1 MKTTQN
7 LTRIERLRSVLIGP
21 AAEKILLFAGA
32 GVIIT
37 LITVIVIFINS
48 TNQSKSAT
56 RKIEHDQ
63 AAIKEI
69 HNLQQLITDYE
80 SATRG
85 YLINEASVYQNKK
98 DETLKNL
105 NDQIKKTN
113 VLFQEEF
120 DGHRKR
126 YEALINII
134 HEKISFSDT
143 LTALQKTGQKD
154 AALNLFNKNFGNS
167 YSNQIKTLVS
177 EIEED
182 ETEVINFNKLAK
194 SHAVSVIYR
203 QLFYFIALV
212 LILIA
217 LIILRINIR
226 FQQKQRKAEEYNNI
240 LTSNIT
246 DAVISTDLE
255 WRILSWSKGAE
266 KVYGWTEEE
275 AVGKIIYE
283 LLRTE
288 YLHFTRDQVLQA
300 VNTNG
305 HIETEI
311 IHTAKNGK
319 KLNISFSKSG
329 VTDSKGNLVRIIT
342 INKDITPFREMELAL
357 KQSNQL
363 LEEKVEL
370 RTKELHKSK
379 SLYQFISQ
387 VNQLIINTRN
397 EQDLFQG
404 ICDIAIRDGNFR
416 MTWIGTIDEEGFLI
430 PVAKAGDKD
439 GYLNVIKRITV
450 KDVPEGRGPTGTALR
465 TGNYYVCQDILQDP
479 NLIIWREEQLKR
491 GFHSSIALSI
501 KKFGKVIGGFTLYA
515 GTANYFDESVIKLLT
530 EAADDIGHC
539 LEFIETEKQR
549 NENEI
554 LLKESNTL
562 TSAFFETSVDGLLM
576 GNVEGKTIYANQSA
590 CKLLGYSNEE
600 LLNVPREGIVDI
612 SDPRFKTFME
622 NRMANGFARGEFFMI
637 KKDGTKIPVEVSS
650 SVFVTPN
657 NKQFASIIIHDL
669 TERENREKLI
679 RDYQY
684 AIDQSSLVDVSDR
697 NGLITYVNE
706 NFCQLTQ
713 YTKEELIGKNQRIL
727 NSGYHPKKMF
737 TELWRTIL
745 KGEVWRGEVRDKK
758 KDGSIFWVQTTIVP
772 FIDANGEITQFLSIR
787 NDITTRKTAE
797 EQIEIAN
804 ERYEIINQ
812 ATRDTIWDKDLVNNK
827 TIYNNGIQTMLGY
840 NIAEIKDINEWW
852 MENIHPE
859 DLKQVSVSIEQVLK
873 NQQKFAVDEYRFRC
887 ADGTYKYISDRV
899 SIFYDADGKPVR
911 MIGSMQDMTELKES
925 EKRILKAIIEA
936 QERERTQLGMEL
948 HDNIKQ
954 ILAAS
959 KLNLE
964 MALLKI
970 DNKELVQDILS
981 RSVTY
986 IGESIQELRRLSHQL
1001 APTFDEAFQL
1011 HDSIT
1016 NMIRNMDPQK
1026 TLNVTIHVDKIKNH
1040 LNNTIQT
1047 TIFRIVQEQFNNIL
1061 KHSNAKLVNIEIL
1074 LINNNVHL
1082 SIKDNGKGFNPIQ
1095 KKEGI
1100 GLENI
1105 RRRVQFLDGEFRL
1118 TTALDQGCL
1127 IEVVIPLDQQTVTA

>member
-1 MKTTQN
+1 MKTTQD
-7 LTRIERLRSVLIGP
+7 LTRIERLKSVLIGP
-21 AAEKILLFAGA
+21 AAERILLLAGA
-32 GVIIT
+32 GLLVT
-37 LITVIVIFINS
+37 LITIIVVFVIA

-56 RKIEHDQ
+56 KSIEHDQ
-63 AAIKEI
+63 EAIQELQ
-69 HNLQQLITDYE
+69 NLQQLVTEYE

-85 YLINEASVYQNKK
+85 YLVNAAPVYQQKQ
-98 DETLKNL
+98 DEIQVKLKE
-105 NDQIKKTN
+105 QIKKTN
-113 VLFQEEF
+113 LLYKEEF
-120 DGHRKR
+120 DGHRNR
-126 YEALINII
+126 YIALINII
-134 HEKISFSDT
+134 ENKIAFSDT
-143 LTALQKTGQKD
+143 LAALQHSGQRV
-154 AALNLFNKNFGNS
+154 AALDLFNKNFGFN
-167 YSNQIKTLVS
+167 YANKIKTLVS

-182 ETEVINFNKLAK
+182 ETEVINFNKLVK
-194 SHAVSVIYR
+194 QHAVSVIYR
-203 QLFYFIALV
+203 QLFFFIAMLLV
-212 LILIA
+212 LIA
-217 LIILRINIR
+217 LTILWINIQ
-226 FQQKQRKAEEYNNI
+226 FDKKHRKAEEYNNI

-255 WRILSWSKGAE
+255 FRILSWSKAAE
-266 KVYGWTEEE
+266 KIYGWTEEE
-275 AVGKIIYE
+275 AVGKLIYE
-283 LLRTE
+283 LLHTE
-288 YLHFTRDQVLQA
+288 YLHFTRDQVLEA
-300 VNTNG
+300 VSTDG

-329 VTDSKGNLVRIIT
+329 VTDEKGKLVRIIT
-342 INKDITPFREMELAL
+342 INKDITPFRQMELAL
-357 KQSNQL
+357 KQSNQF
-363 LEEKVEL
+363 LEEKVEQ
-370 RTKELHKSK
+370 RTKELYKSN

-404 ICDIAIRDGNFR
+404 ICDIAIRDGNFK
-416 MTWIGTIDEEGFLI
+416 MTWIGTIDEEEFLV
-430 PVAKAGDKD
+430 PVAKAGDEH
-439 GYLNVIKRITV
+439 GYLNVIKKITV

-465 TGNYYVCQDILQDP
+465 NGSYYVCQDVTTDP
-479 NLIIWREEQLKR
+479 NLSIWRDEQIKR

-515 GTANYFDESVIKLLT
+515 GTANYFDESVIKLLA
-530 EAADDIGHC
+530 EAVDDIGHC

-549 NENEI
+549 AANEI
-554 LLKESNTL
+554 LLNEKEAINL
-562 TSAFFETSVDGLLM
+562 AFFNTNPDGIILGSPDGQHYY
-576 GNVEGKTIYANQSA
+576 GNKAA
-590 CKLLGYSNEE
+590 CDMLGYTEQEILEVTRKE
-600 LLNVPREGIVDI
+600 LVDQE
-612 SDPRFKTFME
+612 DPRFHLFL
-622 NRMANGFARGEFFMI
+622 NDLFANNWARAEFNFVH
-637 KKDGTKIPVEVSS
+637 KDGAKIPCEVSTS
-650 SVFVTPN
+650 LFSTPDGKEYASVIFQDV
-657 NKQFASIIIHDL
+657 S
-669 TERENREKLI
+669 ERMNREKLI
-679 RDYQY
+679 KDYRY
-684 AIDQSSLVDVSDR
+684 AIDQSSLVDVSDK
-697 NGLITYVNE
+697 NGLITYVND
-706 NFCQLTQ
+706 NFCQLTK
-713 YTKEELIGKNQRIL
+713 YSKEELIGKNQRIL
-727 NSGYHPKKMF
+727 NSGYHPKRMF

-745 KGEVWRGEVRDKK
+745 NGNVWRGEVRDKA

-772 FIDANGEITQFLSIR
+772 FKDANGEIIQFLSIR
-787 NDITTRKTAE
+787 NDITSRKTAE
-797 EQIEIAN
+797 EQIKIAN

-812 ATRDTIWDKDLVNNK
+812 ATRDTIWDKDLVNNT

-840 NIAEIKDINEWW
+840 NIAEIKDINSWW
-852 MENIHPE
+852 LENVHPE
-859 DLKQVSVSIEQVLK
+859 DFKQVSASLEQVLK
-873 NQQKFAVDEYRFRC
+873 KQEKFAVDEYRFRC
-887 ADGTYKYISDRV
+887 ADGTYKYIVDRV
-899 SIFYDADGKPVR
+899 SIFYDANGNPIR
-911 MIGSMQDMTELKES
+911 MIGSMQDMSESKES

-964 MALLKI
+964 MALLKM
-970 DNKELVQDILS
+970 DNKALVEDILT

-986 IGESIQELRRLSHQL
+986 ISESIQELRRLSHQL

-1016 NMIRNMDPQK
+1016 NMISNMDPQK

-1040 LNNTIQT
+1040 LDNTIQT

-1118 TTALDQGCL
+1118 TTALGQGCL
-1127 IEVVIPLDQQTVTA
+1127 IEVVIPLNQQTVTA